1 MFSNLLS
8 LGKADRWT
16 TEGGEAVIGEAA
28 AVVDKA
34 RELADI
40 DTNMRVS
47 SLHSPSDVL
56 LQHRLHLHVEAAAGC
71 FWGDVGAVEC
81 GDYQL

>member
-34 RELADI
+34 RELADV
-40 DTNMRVS
+40 DTNMRVEFPP
-47 SLHSPSDVL
+47 LAL
-56 LQHRLHLHVEAAAGC
+56 
-71 FWGDVGAVEC
+71 
-81 GDYQL
+81 